1 MLFRSDCWDNEL
13 YRYWQSYALHVVDI
27 SNPANPNLAGA
38 VELDDDW
45 EAVSLTTR
53 DDSVYATWKTP
64 AQVAGDARPFVRY
77 HFTQVDLST
86 PGEPRI
92 IEPVNIP
99 GELLA
104 VSGDSGE
111 TLFTR
116 DLVFGEDLIETA
128 VNRLTLTPRGAR
140 LDARRRFTDEQVDNV
155 ALDGRGRL
163 LVSHRQAVH
172 PGDGPMQGDVAVGVG
187 RVGGASTGSAGGVA
201 TPPPTA
207 NATEPADAPAEERE
221 DDEEGGELPPTDTKR
236 SPMEDDGQHLS
247 VLDASVDGGLAVLSE
262 VPIADWASLQSAAAG
277 KALFS
282 VGNGLLVVD
291 LAHPAQ
297 PEAQAFFPT
306 RGWPSRIHVDSAGGQ
321 AYVPAGRYGVYRF
334 DLDVRNLLVLE

>member
-1 MLFRSDCWDNEL
+1 
-13 YRYWQSYALHVVDI
+13 
-27 SNPANPNLAGA
+27 
-38 VELDDDW
+38 
-45 EAVSLTTR
+45 
-53 DDSVYATWKTP
+53 
-64 AQVAGDARPFVRY
+64 
-77 HFTQVDLST
+77 
-86 PGEPRI
+86 
-92 IEPVNIP
+92 
-99 GELLA
+99 
-104 VSGDSGE
+104 
-111 TLFTR
+111 
-116 DLVFGEDLIETA
+116 
-128 VNRLTLTPRGAR
+128 
-140 LDARRRFTDEQVDNV
+140 
-155 ALDGRGRL
+155 
-163 LVSHRQAVH
+163 
-172 PGDGPMQGDVAVGVG
+172 MQGDVAVGVG